1 MNSIPTSGR
10 RLFNLFTDLTQWAIN
25 VVYSFGYV
33 GVFCMTALGNMN
45 LMIPTQLT
53 LPLAG
58 FLVGQGRFSLIPV
71 LVASTAGS
79 VTASLALYILGL
91 WSYEGLRQ
99 RIESIERFGKLGF
112 ELSLNKASKAFER
125 HGRKTILIGRFVPGT
140 GAPISI
146 IAGLERM
153 PVRQFAIYT
162 ALGSVLWNA
171 GFIGLGWI
179 LGSQW
184 LLVKQY
190 ASIVEYV
197 MLAVA
202 VAGGLLWF
210 LWHRCK
216 ARHTAKK

>member
-1 MNSIPTSGR
+1 MSSIPTLGR

-58 FLVGQGRFSLIPV
+58 FLVGQGRFSFIPV
-71 LVASTAGS
+71 MVASTAGS
-79 VTASLALYILGL
+79 VAASLALYILGL
-91 WSYEGLRQ
+91 WSHEGLRH
-99 RIESIERFGKLGF
+99 RIERFGKLVF
-112 ELSLNKASKAFER
+112 EPSLNKASKAFER

-162 ALGSVLWNA
+162 TLGSALWNA

-210 LWHRCK
+210 LWYRRK
-216 ARHTAKK
+216 ARHTPKK

>member
-1 MNSIPTSGR
+1 M
-10 RLFNLFTDLTQWAIN
+10 LTDLTQWAIN
-25 VVYSFGYV
+25 AVYSFGYV

-58 FLVGQGRFSLIPV
+58 FLVEQGRFSLIPV
-71 LVASTAGS
+71 MAASTAGS
-79 VTASLALYILGL
+79 MAASLVLYILGL
-91 WSYEGLRQ
+91 WSYEGLRHCT
-99 RIESIERFGKLGF
+99 ERVERYG
-112 ELSLNKASKAFER
+112 ELLFKPSLNKASKAFER

-146 IAGLERM
+146 IAGFERM

-162 ALGSVLWNA
+162 TLGSALWNA

-190 ASIVEYV
+190 TSIVEYV
-197 MLAVA
+197 VLAVA
-202 VAGGLLWF
+202 VVGGLLWF
-210 LWHRCK
+210 LWHRRK
-216 ARHTAKK
+216 ARHTPKK